1 VGRAGGQVDAISAE
15 ISAFR
20 WLQPVTSIWDIGHN
34 TNMEERNNSNEF
46 AGAAGATGATGATGA
61 AGAPGAPGASKARV
75 IAVAVTAVALLAIAI
90 PFVWQ
95 PHVEAEPAAVSASN
109 DPAPAAAGGE
119 ETAACMA
126 DAKPAN
132 FNFTMKDVDGNQ
144 VSLAS
149 YKGKVV
155 LLNFWAT
162 WCGPCKAEIPGF
174 VRLQEKYRDKGLV
187 IVGYSVDDTAD
198 KAKAYAAEYKMNYP
212 ILLGEGREDVQD
224 AYGPIW
230 GIPASFI
237 ISKDGKVCRKHMGIA
252 PEAVFEKEVAA
263 LLN

>member
-1 VGRAGGQVDAISAE
+1 MEENVPQEPTSAE
-15 ISAFR
+15 VRSSAEA
-20 WLQPVTSIWDIGHN
+20 LPSAPIQAAPA
-34 TNMEERNNSNEF
+34 NS
-46 AGAAGATGATGATGA
+46 
-61 AGAPGAPGASKARV
+61 KMRL
-75 IAVAVTAVALLAIAI
+75 VAVGATAVALLAISI

-95 PHVEAEPAAVSASN
+95 PHAESNPAAMIAADVTPAASHETAGGSSEPA
-109 DPAPAAAGGE
+109 G
-119 ETAACMA
+119 ACMA

-132 FNFTMKDVDGNQ
+132 FDFTMKDLDGNN

-149 YKGKVV
+149 FKGKVV

-174 VRLQEKYRDKGLV
+174 VELQEKYRDKLT
-187 IVGYSVDDTAD
+187 IVGYSVDDTAEL
-198 KAKAYAAEYKMNYP
+198 AKKYAEQYKINYP
-212 ILLGEGREDVQD
+212 ILLGEGKEDVQE

-252 PEAVFEKEVAA
+252 PKAVFEKEVVA
-263 LLN
+263 LM

>member
-1 VGRAGGQVDAISAE
+1 MEQHDDPLEGSPAVSPEGVPAGGSKMRMIAI
-15 ISAFR
+15 
-20 WLQPVTSIWDIGHN
+20 
-34 TNMEERNNSNEF
+34 
-46 AGAAGATGATGATGA
+46 GATA
-61 AGAPGAPGASKARV
+61 
-75 IAVAVTAVALLAIAI
+75 IALLGISI

-95 PHVEAEPAAVSASN
+95 PSAESDPAAVAAA
-109 DPAPAAAGGE
+109 DVTPAASHDSTVGASKDTG
-119 ETAACMA
+119 ACMA

-132 FNFTMKDVDGNQ
+132 FDFTFKDLDGKN
-144 VSLAS
+144 VPLSS

-174 VRLQEKYRDKGLV
+174 VELQEKYKDDLA
-187 IVGYSVDDTAD
+187 IVGFSVDDTAD
-198 KAKAYAAEYKMNYP
+198 KARAFATQYKINYP
-212 ILLGEGREDVQD
+212 ILLGEGREELQE

-252 PEAVFEKEVAA
+252 PKAVFEKEIAA
-263 LLN
+263 LM

>member
-1 VGRAGGQVDAISAE
+1 MEDNVSSMDSTSPAG
-15 ISAFR
+15 
-20 WLQPVTSIWDIGHN
+20 P
-34 TNMEERNNSNEF
+34 
-46 AGAAGATGATGATGA
+46 AGSSAAGSPT
-61 AGAPGAPGASKARV
+61 SSARM

-95 PHVEAEPAAVSASN
+95 PNVEAQPAATTTPGAAN
-109 DPAPAAAGGE
+109 DPVPAASHGDDPA
-119 ETAACMA
+119 TAACMA
-126 DAKPAN
+126 NPKPAN
-132 FNFTMKDVDGNQ
+132 FDFTVKDVDGNN
-144 VSLAS
+144 VSLS
-149 YKGKVV
+149 VYKGKVV

-187 IVGYSVDDTAD
+187 IVGYSVDDTAE
-198 KAKAYAAEYKMNYP
+198 KAKAYAKQYKMNYP
-212 ILLGEGREDVQD
+212 ILLGEGREEVQD

-252 PEAVFEKEVAA
+252 PEAVFEKEVVA

>member
-1 VGRAGGQVDAISAE
+1 MEQHQ
-15 ISAFR
+15 
-20 WLQPVTSIWDIGHN
+20 QPEVPLPTP
-34 TNMEERNNSNEF
+34 
-46 AGAAGATGATGATGA
+46 
-61 AGAPGAPGASKARV
+61 APGSSSNMRT
-75 IAVAVTAVALLAIAI
+75 IAIAVTAVALLAISI

-95 PHVEAEPAAVSASN
+95 PHAESASAAPVASVTPAASHEPSN
-109 DPAPAAAGGE
+109 EA
-119 ETAACMA
+119 TAACVA

-132 FNFTMKDVDGNQ
+132 WDFKLKNLDGKE

-149 YKGKVV
+149 FRDPNKVV

-174 VRLQEKYRDKGLV
+174 VELQEKYKDKLT
-187 IVGYSVDDTAD
+187 IIGYSVDDTAEL
-198 KAKAYAAEYKMNYP
+198 AKKYAADYKMNYP

-252 PEAVFEKEVAA
+252 PKAVFEKEVVA
-263 LLN
+263 LMN

>member
-1 VGRAGGQVDAISAE
+1 
-15 ISAFR
+15 
-20 WLQPVTSIWDIGHN
+20 
-34 TNMEERNNSNEF
+34 MEESHGSTVPEF
-46 AGAAGATGATGATGA
+46 HGSK
-61 AGAPGAPGASKARV
+61 GASKARM

-95 PHVEAEPAAVSASN
+95 PHVEAEPAAASTAN
-109 DPAPAAAGGE
+109 GPAAAATTADEGD
-119 ETAACMA
+119 TAACMA
-126 DAKPAN
+126 NPKPAN
-132 FNFTMKDVDGNQ
+132 FDFTMKDVDGND
-144 VSLAS
+144 VSLS
-149 YKGKVV
+149 TYKGKVV

-174 VRLQEKYRDKGLV
+174 VRLQEKYRDQGLV
-187 IVGYSVDDTAD
+187 IIGYSVDDTAA

-212 ILLGEGREDVQD
+212 ILLGEGREEVQD

-252 PEAVFEKEVAA
+252 PEAVFEKEVVA